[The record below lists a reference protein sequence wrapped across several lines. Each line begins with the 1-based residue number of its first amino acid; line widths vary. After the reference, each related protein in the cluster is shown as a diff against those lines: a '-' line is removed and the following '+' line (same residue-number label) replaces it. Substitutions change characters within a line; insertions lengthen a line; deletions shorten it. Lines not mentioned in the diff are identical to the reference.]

1 MNLSYLNSFKR
12 GFFLFLTGL
21 FVVLSVSCATM
32 KAGSMKY
39 PVYVT
44 NTAVVDLLPPE
55 CMEGSLDTLDLLQGK
70 FAQTTFSVQAYMQAD
85 SNGIFITLLNDFGT
99 DMGNLSYT
107 GEKLAFDS
115 AVFPQSLKPQYIAA
129 DIQFAYYKAD
139 DVQTRLAGAGLGFI
153 CERHDDGTEVRR
165 ITAGRKVIEEI
176 TKASGSVKIVNSLRG
191 YEYNLTEAQQ

>member
-1 MNLSYLNSFKR
+1 MNLSYLNSLKR
-12 GFFLFLTGL
+12 GSFLFLTGL
-21 FVVLSVSCATM
+21 CIIMSVSCATM

-44 NTAVVDLLPPE
+44 NTAVVDLLSPE
-55 CMEGSLDTLDLLQGK
+55 YMEGSLDALDLLQGK
-70 FAQTTFSVQAYMQAD
+70 FAQNAFTVQAYMQAD

-115 AVFPQSLKPQYIAA
+115 AVFPQALKPQYIVA

-139 DVQTRLAGAGLGFI
+139 DVQTRLAGAGLGFT
-153 CERHDDGTEVRR
+153 CEKRDDGTEVRR
-165 ITAGRKVIEEI
+165 ITDGSKVIEEI
-176 TKASGSVKIVNSLRG
+176 TKTSGSVRIVNSLRG
-191 YEYNLTEAQQ
+191 YEYDLTEAQQ